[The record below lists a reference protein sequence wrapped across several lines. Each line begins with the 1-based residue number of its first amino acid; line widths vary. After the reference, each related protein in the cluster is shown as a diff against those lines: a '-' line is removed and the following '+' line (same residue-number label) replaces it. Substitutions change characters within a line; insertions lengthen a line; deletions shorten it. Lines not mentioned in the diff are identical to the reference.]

1 MFLAIGAPRALV
13 DEEFARD
20 SYIEYSRIFKGVKHI
35 QSFVHGVDY
44 GQKLIHLTNDSTLEF
59 DVLVLATGRNYP
71 APYRLEAMRA
81 GDSNDR
87 AEMTSSQDS
96 FHPEV
101 YSREQLLKKLS
112 KQRKKLAESQQAIV
126 VGGGATGVETAAEI
140 KVKFPNKP
148 VTLYHSKSRLLI
160 SQRQVKESDSEVVLR
175 KLQAMGVQVKLNTY
189 FNEEQH
195 GGENSFVVQAK
206 GGSPNT
212 KFLPESWVTDE
223 GFVKCDKNL
232 NLVGLKSV
240 FALGDIVLGAEP
252 TVITAKMLHVP
263 VVAEN
268 ILRVLNEEPKLKAVG
283 KLAAPLASFLV
294 VPLGPNDGLRL
305 GLVGKMMGG
314 MIMKDHGLARA
325 RKELIVN

>member
-1 MFLAIGAPRALV
+1 MG
-13 DEEFARD
+13 
-20 SYIEYSRIFKGVKHI
+20 
-35 QSFVHGVDY
+35 
-44 GQKLIHLTNDSTLEF
+44 
-59 DVLVLATGRNYP
+59 
-71 APYRLEAMRA
+71 
-81 GDSNDR
+81 
-87 AEMTSSQDS
+87 
-96 FHPEV
+96 PEV

-160 SQRQVKESDSEVVLR
+160 SQRQVKGSDSEVVLR
-175 KLQAMGVQVKLNTY
+175 KLQAMGVQVKLNT
-189 FNEEQH
+189 
-195 GGENSFVVQAK
+195 
-206 GGSPNT
+206 
-212 KFLPESWVTDE
+212 
-223 GFVKCDKNL
+223 NL